1 MPKRILIIAAE
12 DSSAHYAEQ
21 LIKQIQ
27 ATANGSDYNFWG
39 VGSDSMKRL
48 GFEAM
53 ATPREMAV
61 MGLVEVVKH
70 YPYLKKI
77 FNQIVMRCQES
88 KPDLVIL
95 MDYPGFNLRLAKA
108 LKPLGV
114 TLFYWIP
121 PQVWAWKQNRVKILK
136 SCIDQVICVFPFE
149 VQFLKQY
156 DINSI
161 YFGHPLVDDLK
172 LEYFD
177 SVARIQRRIKA
188 GLDPNKKVIGLMPG
202 SRFSELDKHLSILL
216 QSAQLIFQQ
225 NKNVLFL
232 LPIAPSVEIDDIKDR
247 LDHLSVPLVIQKRS
261 PWDMIDLMDMAMVT
275 SGTATLMVALL
286 EKPMII
292 LYKMNAL
299 TAWLLKYWVKGI
311 KFFGLPNLISGQQI
325 VPELFQEQ
333 VTPDRVAEPILDWL
347 SNPIAYQKTVG
358 DLNALR
364 AQLSSQQSVIQQVA
378 QLVMRT

>member
-232 LPIAPSVEIDDIKDR
+232 LPVAPSVEIADIKDR